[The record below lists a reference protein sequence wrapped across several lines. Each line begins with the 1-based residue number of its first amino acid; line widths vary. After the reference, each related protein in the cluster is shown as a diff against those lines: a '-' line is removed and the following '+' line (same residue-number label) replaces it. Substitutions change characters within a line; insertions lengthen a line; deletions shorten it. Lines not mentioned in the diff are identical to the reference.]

1 MSSRC
6 RSVKTL
12 LHYLALDQAC
22 AVNAWSMSR
31 PILAIS
37 VCICLRPWVLAAVHT
52 WSVSTP
58 LLCPSQACW
67 TFESERGG
75 QAIGEAERVPV
86 ELFAC
91 IFVQDF
97 GMGVRVSVSPL
108 PLQDGLDLPVQDS
121 CACVS
126 PHHALRF

>member
-1 MSSRC
+1 M
-6 RSVKTL
+6 RSMPGQCLGLSL
-12 LHYLALDQAC
+12 LYL
-22 AVNAWSMSR
+22 
-31 PILAIS
+31 S
-37 VCICLRPWVLAAVHT
+37 VSVRPWVLAAVHT

-58 LLCPSQACW
+58 LLCPSKACW

-97 GMGVRVSVSPL
+97 GVGVRASVSPL

-126 PHHALRF
+126 PNHALRF